1 MSFFVRARTHH
12 PLLAA
17 GLLFLFPMLLAGQG
31 TGVITGTVIDA
42 GTKRPISSVQVT
54 IVGTTPTIGSATNNL
69 GAFRILGV
77 APGTRT
83 VRARI
88 IGFTPVQRTVEV
100 VAGGT
105 ATVALE
111 LTQSAL
117 ELTAVVTTGTGG
129 SQVEARKLG
138 NTVASVT
145 APENAPISSFSDI
158 LQGREPGVMALPS
171 SGTTGEGT
179 RIRIRGSASLSQ
191 SNEPIVYVDG
201 VRIDNGGGFGT
212 GFVGTG
218 GGGRPSRLDDI
229 DPMSIEKIEVL
240 KGAAAATLYGTE
252 ASNGVLLITTK
263 SGVVGATK
271 WSFDVE
277 QLMKSYPQGRIE
289 PQWGFARSDT
299 QATRLSQHYGMQINA
314 FTPFSRD
321 VATKLFETGKASTMT
336 GQVSGGT
343 PLITY
348 FGSLRSYREDGPFT
362 AKNFNWQDATSPTPR
377 GFNMEDINNRYQG
390 TLSLGLSPSRTFK
403 LQSNVLYANTHNEI
417 PENNNSI
424 YAPYTVA
431 LFSKPENA
439 QCNASKTSPTD
450 PTNGSR
456 GDGLCLNRGNPTGAS
471 TFGTMSELVQ
481 PSIKQD
487 ARHFNGRVRASYIPI
502 AEFNVDATFGVDFT
516 AQRSTYFIPFGNNF
530 DSRINRA
537 NAGSA
542 SVDDR
547 THQELTASVNG
558 GYTRALSKMFSSN
571 LIFGAQGFLTRDND
585 ESSTNQGFPGPGI
598 EVVGGGSTPQVFES
612 FSSIVNAG
620 YFAQEQIGISDWIFV
635 TGGARYDYNSA
646 FGKSEGG
653 VVYPTASL
661 SIIPSDR
668 PAWKNGRLAN
678 YLSTL
683 RLRAALGRA
692 GRQPGAFDKLTTYAA
707 LTSPTGSGLV
717 PANLG
722 NPDLRPEISTEFEV
736 GAEFGLFQDRA
747 SIEFTRWQRVVKDA
761 LYARQFPVT
770 GGFTAAQLVNIGE
783 MRAFGWELKTKAF
796 VLNRPNVSLD
806 VYGSTGFLS
815 QIVSSLGGAPP
826 VKVGGSYPR
835 YRNFVKEGY
844 TPGAFFGG
852 KLPDA
857 CAAGAT
863 KTAGGGVCLQAG
875 QLPFDTNKDGRPD
888 TEAELLAYLAVPR
901 SLANVDPLAADDDAN
916 GDKLDHYDGK
926 PFPDFEGS
934 FGGSM
939 TVRKNWRVGTNLE
952 YRFGNYTISDLTGA
966 FRRANPTN
974 GGNTE
979 LRARTE
985 ATILN
990 PASTAQQRL
999 EAANVYAYDLK
1010 GLSPYDGLNQQF
1022 KGDFL
1027 RWRELSLTYT
1037 PPSRIAA
1044 LAGGTDLAITFAA
1057 RNFALWTK
1065 YPGVD
1070 PEVNVFSR
1078 RSSGSTDANFGEG
1091 IDAFGF
1097 PIPRS
1102 FSLNVRVGF

>member
-1 MSFFVRARTHH
+1 MFLFVYARRHIVRLAAV
-12 PLLAA
+12 LLAVSPTA
-17 GLLFLFPMLLAGQG
+17 LAAQA
-31 TGVITGTVIDA
+31 TGAITGTVIDA
-42 GTKRPISSVQVT
+42 GTRRPIAGVQVT
-54 IVGTTPTIGSATNNL
+54 VVGTSPTIGTVTNVQ
-69 GAFRILGV
+69 GAFRL
-77 APGTRT
+77 ATLAAGTRT
-83 VRARI
+83 IRARI
-88 IGFTPVQRTVEV
+88 IGYAPSQRTVEV
-100 VAGGT
+100 GPGAT
-105 ATVALE
+105 ATLTIE
-111 LTQSAL
+111 LAQSAL

-138 NTVASVT
+138 NTVAAVQ
-145 APENAPISSFSDI
+145 APENAPIASFSDI

-171 SGTTGEGT
+171 SGTTGEGS

-201 VRIDNGGGFGT
+201 VRVDNGGGFGA

-229 DPMSIEKIEVL
+229 DPTSIEKIEVL

-263 SGVVGATK
+263 RGVAGNAK
-271 WSFDVE
+271 WSFDVD
-277 QLMKSYPQGRIE
+277 QSMKSYPRGRIE

-299 QATRLSQHYGMQINA
+299 QATRLSQHYGIPITA
-314 FTPFSRD
+314 FVPFSRD
-321 VATKLFETGKASTMT
+321 FATQLFETGKASTMS

-348 FGSLRSYREDGPFT
+348 FGSLRGYREDGPFT
-362 AKNFNWQDATSPTPR
+362 ASNFNWQNR
-377 GFNMEDINNRYQG
+377 GVNMADINNRYQG
-390 TLSLGLSPSRTFK
+390 TLSLGLAPSRSFK

-439 QCNASKTSPTD
+439 QCDKSKLSPTD
-450 PTNGSR
+450 PTNGST
-456 GDGLCLNRGNPTGAS
+456 GAGLCVGQGNPTGAS
-471 TFGTMSELVQ
+471 SFGTMSELLQ
-481 PSIKQD
+481 PTIKQD
-487 ARHFNGRVRASYIPI
+487 ARHFNGRLRASYLPV
-502 AEFNVDATFGVDFT
+502 AAFNVDATFGVDFT
-516 AQRSTYFIPFGNNF
+516 AQRSTYFVPFGNNF
-530 DSRINRA
+530 DGRINRA
-537 NAGSA
+537 NNGSA

-547 THQELTASVNG
+547 SHQELTASVNG
-558 GYTRALSKMFSSN
+558 GYTRELNRLLSSN

-585 ESSTNQGFPGPGI
+585 ESANNQGFPGPGI
-598 EVVGGGSTPQVFES
+598 EVVGAGSSPQVFES

-620 YFAQEQIGISDWIFV
+620 YFAQEQLGLADWIFV

-646 FGKSEGG
+646 FGKSSGG
-653 VVYPTASL
+653 VVYPQASL
-661 SIIPSDR
+661 SVIPSDR
-668 PAWKNGRLAN
+668 PAWKASRVAG

-683 RLRAALGRA
+683 RLRAAVGRA
-692 GRQPGAFDKLTTYAA
+692 GRQPGAFDKLTTYSA

-717 PANLG
+717 PNNLG
-722 NPDLRPEISTEFEV
+722 NPNLRPEISTEWEV
-736 GAEFGLFQDRA
+736 GAEMGLLEDRA
-747 SIEFTRWQRVVKDA
+747 SLEFTRWQRVVKDA

-770 GGFTAAQLVNIGE
+770 GGFTAAQLDNIGE
-783 MRAFGWELKTKAF
+783 MRAFGWDVKGKAF
-796 VLNRPNVSLD
+796 VLNRPSISLD

-815 QIVSSLGGAPP
+815 QIVTSLGGAPP

-844 TPGAFFGG
+844 APGSFFGG
-852 KLPDA
+852 KLPSA
-857 CAAGAT
+857 CPAGAT
-863 KTAGGGVCLQAG
+863 TTPQGGVCLQSG
-875 QLPFDTNKDGRPD
+875 QLPFDINKDGKPD
-888 TEAELLAYLAVPR
+888 TEAELLAFLASPR
-901 SLANVDPLAADDDAN
+901 QLSAVDPLAADDNNN

-939 TVRKNWRVGTNLE
+939 TIRRNWKIASNLE

-985 ATILN
+985 ATMLN
-990 PASTAQQRL
+990 PASTAQERL
-999 EAANVYAYDLK
+999 EAAKVYAYQLK

-1027 RWRELSLTYT
+1027 RWRELSLTYLA
-1037 PPSRIAA
+1037 PERIAA
-1044 LAGGTDLAITFAA
+1044 LAGSSDLSITLAA

-1078 RSSGSTDANFGEG
+1078 RSGGSTDANFGEG